1 MPSRRRLLAA
11 GCLAL
16 AGGSGCAQV
25 RRAVSAGDGGSETT
39 ADDET
44 TAEEETTGGATT
56 DDGATTDAETETKT
70 SAASPEEFRIAVTD
84 GESGEDGDDE
94 AELVT
99 GADVA
104 SVGEVEQ
111 ARGGGYQLAIE
122 LTDEGTAA
130 FADGLES
137 VGAFENPTAHTIRTY
152 FEGEMLTEA
161 TLGPGL
167 ADEIESSEWSGE
179 FLFQV
184 SERDAAEE
192 VKAAL
197 DGS

>member
-1 MPSRRRLLAA
+1 MPSRRQVLAA

-16 AGGSGCAQV
+16 VGSSGCAQI
-25 RRAVSAGDGGSETT
+25 RRAVSAGDAGGE
-39 ADDET
+39 
-44 TAEEETTGGATT
+44 ATT
-56 DDGATTDAETETKT
+56 DDESTADSETTDTGTETKT
-70 SAASPEEFRIAVTD
+70 SAASPEEFRIAVAD
-84 GESGEDGDDE
+84 GESEENGKSEEGDDE
-94 AELVT
+94 TELVT

-111 ARGGGYQLAIE
+111 ARGGGYQLAVE

-137 VGAFENPTAHTIRTY
+137 VGAFETPTAHVIRTY

-167 ADEIESSEWSGE
+167 ASEIESGEWSGE
-179 FLFQV
+179 FLFRV
-184 SERDAAEE
+184 SERAAVEE
-192 VKAAL
+192 VRAAL
-197 DGS
+197 DGN